1 MFSFWHNGGNYWAIQ
16 HDTVKL
22 AVQTEHN
29 HTHPQI
35 TNEIL
40 LVHAPAIVD
49 MPSIRYFDFVS
60 NRFKVGNVWT

>member
-1 MFSFWHNGGNYWAIQ
+1 MMSMFSFWLNGGNYWATQ
-16 HDTVKL
+16 NDVVKL
-22 AVQTEHN
+22 GLQAEHN

-49 MPSIRYFDFVS
+49 IPSVRYFEFVQQI
-60 NRFKVGNVWT
+60 